1 MSISEHNGTSSFH
14 FRNDFD
20 GVMVAVDAIW
30 GVDSPLELSG
40 NSNVAIDA
48 LQLVDA
54 TPDSPSKAEPDI
66 PHHPVEEKDGSDH
79 ENPPENGKD
88 RCI

>member
-1 MSISEHNGTSSFH
+1 
-14 FRNDFD
+14 
-20 GVMVAVDAIW
+20 MVAVDAIW

-54 TPDSPSKAEPDI
+54 TPDSPIKAELHIQNP
-66 PHHPVEEKDGSDH
+66 PVEGKEGTDH